1 MLIKTIVQFI
11 IQIKE
16 LIFVDVAKKIRIM
29 LVEENLKIIDLA
41 DRLNTSQ
48 QNISAKLKRNNFSV
62 KEMEQIAEVL
72 GYNLEITFTKKE

>member
-1 MLIKTIVQFI
+1 M
-11 IQIKE
+11 QIKE

-41 DRLNTSQ
+41 DRLNTSH

>member
-1 MLIKTIVQFI
+1 M
-11 IQIKE
+11 
-16 LIFVDVAKKIRIM
+16 DVAKKIRIM

-62 KEMEQIAEVL
+62 KEMEEIAEAL
-72 GYNLEITFTKKE
+72 GYSLEINFTKKE

>member
-1 MLIKTIVQFI
+1 
-11 IQIKE
+11 
-16 LIFVDVAKKIRIM
+16 M

-62 KEMEQIAEVL
+62 KEMEEIAEAL
-72 GYNLEITFTKKE
+72 GYSLEINFTKKK

>member
-1 MLIKTIVQFI
+1 M
-11 IQIKE
+11 
-16 LIFVDVAKKIRIM
+16 DVAKKIRIM

-72 GYNLEITFTKKE
+72 GYNLEISFTKKE

>member
-1 MLIKTIVQFI
+1 M
-11 IQIKE
+11 
-16 LIFVDVAKKIRIM
+16 DVAKKIRIM

-72 GYNLEITFTKKE
+72 GYNLEITFTKKK

>member
-1 MLIKTIVQFI
+1 M
-11 IQIKE
+11 QIKE

>member
-1 MLIKTIVQFI
+1 M
-11 IQIKE
+11 
-16 LIFVDVAKKIRIM
+16 DVAKKIRIM

-48 QNISAKLKRNNFSV
+48 LNISAKLKRNNFSV

-72 GYNLEITFTKKE
+72 GYNLEITFTKKK

>member
-1 MLIKTIVQFI
+1 M
-11 IQIKE
+11 
-16 LIFVDVAKKIRIM
+16 DVAKKIRIM

-62 KEMEQIAEVL
+62 KEMEEIAEAL
-72 GYNLEITFTKKE
+72 GYSLEINFTKKK

>member
-1 MLIKTIVQFI
+1 M
-11 IQIKE
+11 QIKE

-41 DRLNTSQ
+41 DRLNTSH

-62 KEMEQIAEVL
+62 KEMEQIADVL

>member
-1 MLIKTIVQFI
+1 
-11 IQIKE
+11 
-16 LIFVDVAKKIRIM
+16 VDVAKKIRIM

-62 KEMEQIAEVL
+62 KEMEEIAEAL
-72 GYNLEITFTKKE
+72 GYSLEINFTKKK

>member
-1 MLIKTIVQFI
+1 M
-11 IQIKE
+11 
-16 LIFVDVAKKIRIM
+16 
-29 LVEENLKIIDLA
+29 DLA

>member
-1 MLIKTIVQFI
+1 M
-11 IQIKE
+11 QIKE

-48 QNISAKLKRNNFSV
+48 QNRSAKLKRNNFSV

>member
-1 MLIKTIVQFI
+1 M
-11 IQIKE
+11 
-16 LIFVDVAKKIRIM
+16 DVAKNIRIM

>member
-1 MLIKTIVQFI
+1 M
-11 IQIKE
+11 QIKE

-48 QNISAKLKRNNFSV
+48 QNIRAKLKRNIFSV
-62 KEMEQIAEVL
+62 TEMEQIAEVL

>member
-1 MLIKTIVQFI
+1 M
-11 IQIKE
+11 
-16 LIFVDVAKKIRIM
+16 DVAKNIRIM

-41 DRLNTSQ
+41 DRLNTSH

>member
-1 MLIKTIVQFI
+1 M
-11 IQIKE
+11 
-16 LIFVDVAKKIRIM
+16 DVAKKIRIM

-72 GYNLEITFTKKE
+72 GYDLEINFTKNKK

>member
-1 MLIKTIVQFI
+1 M
-11 IQIKE
+11 
-16 LIFVDVAKKIRIM
+16 DVAKKIRIM

>member
-1 MLIKTIVQFI
+1 M
-11 IQIKE
+11 
-16 LIFVDVAKKIRIM
+16 DVAKKIRIM

-72 GYNLEITFTKKE
+72 GYNLEITFTKKN

>member
-1 MLIKTIVQFI
+1 M
-11 IQIKE
+11 
-16 LIFVDVAKKIRIM
+16 DVAKKIRII

-62 KEMEQIAEVL
+62 KEMEEIAEAL
-72 GYNLEITFTKKE
+72 GYSLEINFTKKK